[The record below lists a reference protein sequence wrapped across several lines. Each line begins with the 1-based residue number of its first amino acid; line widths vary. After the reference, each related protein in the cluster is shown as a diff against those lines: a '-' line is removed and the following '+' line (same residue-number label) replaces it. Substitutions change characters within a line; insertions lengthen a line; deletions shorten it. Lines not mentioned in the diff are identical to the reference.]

1 MTAIISTK
9 SSGNWQPGSWLGS
22 YFQHK
27 SGWIYHLKL
36 GWCYLI
42 EGTDDWVW
50 LWHNELGWMGT
61 SEYLFPF
68 VFINEQNDW
77 SYLNTEIK
85 DVRKILVCFAFGF
98 THVKPSLFIQN
109 STI

>member
-1 MTAIISTK
+1 MTKGRDEKIISVK
-9 SSGNWQPGSWLGS
+9 NDSSGNWQPGSWLGS

-42 EGTDDWVW
+42 EGADDWVW

-85 DVRKILVCFAFGF
+85 EICVFSYRDKSWKKIQCNL
-98 THVKPSLFIQN
+98 
-109 STI
+109 